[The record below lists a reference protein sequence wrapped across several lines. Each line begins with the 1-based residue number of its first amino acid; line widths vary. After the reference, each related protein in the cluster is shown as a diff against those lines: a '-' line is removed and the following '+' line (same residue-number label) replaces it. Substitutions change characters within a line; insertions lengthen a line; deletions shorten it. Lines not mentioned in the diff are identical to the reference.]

1 VLINA
6 APLIGLVKTFRIV
19 HFSGRYGSG
28 KTALAYRIAYELLES
43 GFSRYLLS
51 NCNDV
56 WREDPADVVLREGR
70 FLDCCVILDEAGLFM
85 ENSRQAKQF
94 VAFMRKMNVVLL
106 LPSVDPPPGRVRF
119 LQVQRQFNLMAL
131 GLPLWLYTARLNT
144 GMAREKYGFG
154 WWRPVEIF
162 GVYDTGDFVSDDE
175 KIGEFLAGHVERLT
189 GGRYGKQHRREAEP
203 VSKLA
208 TVGGDAG
215 DFLEAA
221 AQISDAVSVLGDWGH
236 QRSRRR

>member
-1 VLINA
+1 MLVNA
-6 APLIGLVKTFRIV
+6 APLLGLVKTFRIV

-28 KTALAYRIAYELLES
+28 KTALAYRLAYELLES

-56 WREDPADVVLREGR
+56 WREDTADVVLRDGR

-131 GLPLWLYTARLNT
+131 GIPLWLYTARLNT

-154 WWRPVEIF
+154 WWRPAEIF
-162 GVYDTGDFVSDDE
+162 GVYDTGDFVSDDDE
-175 KIGEFLAGHVERLT
+175 LGEFLAGHVERLT
-189 GGRYGKQHRREAEP
+189 GGRYGRRSKTEP
-203 VSKLA
+203 VSEVA
-208 TVGGDAG
+208 AAGGDAG

-221 AQISDAVSVLGDWGH
+221 SQISDAVSLLHDWPGH
-236 QRSRRR
+236 KRSRRR